1 MLCGTWVGVFFTF
14 SLLAFDIAMK
24 GMTGI
29 SEVREYFGFLYNKK
43 YFYVI
48 SMVGVFGRG
57 LSSDKQP
64 VNAACKGCSDLS
76 QQELPGEE
84 KQVRKTKHLQPL
96 TLLGMVCVYL
106 KPQLGLLFEKV
117 ARG

>member
-1 MLCGTWVGVFFTF
+1 MLCDTWVDGFFTF

-43 YFYVI
+43 YFCVI
-48 SMVGVFGRG
+48 SMVGVFDRG

-84 KQVRKTKHLQPL
+84 KHGWKESEKHKAFA
-96 TLLGMVCVYL
+96 TSHSFGNGVCVS
-106 KPQLGLLFEKV
+106 ETTAWSAV
-117 ARG
+117 